1 MTGRISKACAVPKVI
16 DDANTGYDQSQRR
29 TFLADWTNP
38 QLTDIIPNKEA
49 DCSSVCFAIAA
60 IAGYPVNLDDPMYT
74 GTAKSRFVAAGF
86 TAIPFKDLSQVRQG
100 DFLLKPKHHIEFAY
114 TATTFFSAHIDEKGN
129 ATGGMAGD
137 QTGHEVS
144 FGPAYNYKGGWE
156 WILRPPADP
165 PLVLGERVLKVGD
178 HGEDVGD
185 LQRRFNA
192 LPSDLPR
199 LDDDDDYGPL
209 TAGRTAEFQTQAGL
223 PGTGVFDA
231 ATFAALLVAETP
243 IVIPDP
249 VPEPEPIPELEP
261 EPVPDPTPEPTPEP
275 EPEPVPEPE
284 PEPTPVDPPHEGNT
298 MPDETPIIPGLGWK
312 PRAWLYI
319 LGLIIS
325 AFLAA
330 LGIGGGEHGILAAG
344 AALGLTT
351 VGVAAVNT
359 PAGMKTRK
367 AEVVSWLTSE
377 RCFWIYRG
385 VFLLG
390 TILAGFGVGS
400 DEQWST
406 LLGAVAAIFG
416 LSAANL
422 RTSLVKAVNAPEVT

>member
-1 MTGRISKACAVPKVI
+1 MLIRQQLVTSTDRIYGGVNRGLTVTIHETANYTLGAGAQAHANLQSKGNVCAASWHGQVDDELAIQSFPFTAQCWHAGDGRGPGNLDSIALELCVNPDSDWEKTVRNGAEWTQMI
-16 DDANTGYDQSQRR
+16 
-29 TFLADWTNP
+29 LAEKGHTVESVVQHNHWSG
-38 QLTDIIPNKEA
+38 K
-49 DCSSVCFAIAA
+49 DCPDRLR
-60 IAGYPVNLDDPMYT
+60 AGY
-74 GTAKSRFVAAGF
+74 AGI
-86 TAIPFKDLSQVRQG
+86 TWA
-100 DFLLKPKHHIEFAY
+100 DFLDMVEL
-114 TATTFFSAHIDEKGN
+114 
-129 ATGGMAGD
+129 
-137 QTGHEVS
+137 
-144 FGPAYNYKGGWE
+144 
-156 WILRPPADP
+156 
-165 PLVLGERVLKVGD
+165 PLVLGARVLSLGD
-178 HGEDVGD
+178 RGEDVLD
-185 LQRRFNA
+185 LQDRFNV
-192 LPSDLPR
+192 LPTVLAR
-199 LDDDDDYGPL
+199 LVPDGWYGPL
-209 TAGRTAEFQTQAGL
+209 TTGRVVEFQTQAGL